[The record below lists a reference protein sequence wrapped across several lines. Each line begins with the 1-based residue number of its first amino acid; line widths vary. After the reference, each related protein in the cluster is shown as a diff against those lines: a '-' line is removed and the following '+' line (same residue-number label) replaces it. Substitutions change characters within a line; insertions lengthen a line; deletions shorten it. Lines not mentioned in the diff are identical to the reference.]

1 MKGNQM
7 ILSKKSNKNDK
18 NNTSLVKKDRSLP
31 SLSSSIV
38 VLKSKEKIRSPI
50 KHLPS
55 LSSSAPGP
63 INKKA
68 QYRYKLLPG
77 NNVRVLL
84 GCLRRRPWWHA
95 CIKGDD
101 ADTSNKGLTFLW
113 EMYRSRLRY
122 KDNSYVGVMLNH
134 LQRNHCL
141 VTKKG
146 LYFCLKRYCDEN
158 NLDILSIVPRTFYLA
173 SGSMMKRNNNIAND
187 DLDDFLAYNKQKESE
202 VSSESVASTE
212 NKTHNLSSQ
221 LLHGINDENTN
232 VNNNDNTDNDAHS
245 NSIETV
251 PNTNSIQS
259 TTPPPPVYSPRD
271 SNINTKKKCKLDGVI
286 WILKPASLTNRGFG
300 IKVVRGIDETIAVT
314 KRSSTANN
322 ENEDKPL
329 AKAASKRGAQEGW
342 IVQEYME
349 RPLLVCGRKFDIR
362 CFVLLTLSSR
372 KGLRGYF
379 FRDAYVRTSCK
390 KYSLDKLE
398 DRETHLT
405 NDAVQKNAKSYG
417 KFESGNK
424 LDFEQWQE
432 VINNDYPHAP
442 QNVVNDTIFPE
453 IKRLTTLSIV
463 AASEELIQTDIRQSF
478 ELLGYDYMV
487 GEDFKPKLIEIN
499 SNPCLEFACPLL
511 TRIISS
517 LIENVVRTGLD
528 PVFPPPPEGLRT
540 KACEE
545 IIQEIESEE
554 NLFTQIYP

>member
-1 MKGNQM
+1 MKGQQL
-7 ILSKKSNKNDK
+7 LSKTKNNNNDK
-18 NNTSLVKKDRSLP
+18 NNSSSIKNRSLP

-38 VLKSKEKIRSPI
+38 VLKSKASKEKIRSPL
-50 KHLPS
+50 KPLPS
-55 LSSSAPGP
+55 LISRSAPGP
-63 INKKA
+63 VNKKA
-68 QYRYKLLPG
+68 PSNYVYRYKLLQG

-95 CIKGDD
+95 CIKSDD
-101 ADTSNKGLTFLW
+101 DNDTNKGLTFLW

-134 LQRNHCL
+134 IQRNHCL

-146 LYFCLKRYCDEN
+146 LYFCLKKYCEEN
-158 NLDILSIVPRTFYLA
+158 NIDLLSIVPRTFYLA
-173 SGSMMKRNNNIAND
+173 SGSMMKRNSNVSNID
-187 DLDDFLAYNKQKESE
+187 DLDAFLAYNKLKDSETSSVTISKEPSNQP
-202 VSSESVASTE
+202 TQP
-212 NKTHNLSSQ
+212 L
-221 LLHGINDENTN
+221 NDENININRTDDENELTN
-232 VNNNDNTDNDAHS
+232 NSNIEPATDI
-245 NSIETV
+245 NSR
-251 PNTNSIQS
+251 S
-259 TTPPPPVYSPRD
+259 TTPPPPAYSPRL
-271 SNINTKKKCKLDGVI
+271 NKKNKPESKGVI

-300 IKVVRGIDETIAVT
+300 IKVVRGVDETVAIT

-322 ENEDKPL
+322 DNEDKPL

-372 KGLRGYF
+372 KGLRAYF

-432 VINNDYPHAP
+432 VINQDYPNAP
-442 QNVVNDTIFPE
+442 SNVVNNVIFPE

-463 AASEELIQTDIRQSF
+463 AASDELIQTDIRQSF

-487 GEDFKPKLIEIN
+487 DDDFKPKLIEIN

-545 IIQEIESEE
+545 IIQEIENEE
-554 NLFTQIYP
+554 NMFTQIYPC

>member
-1 MKGNQM
+1 MKGSRVLPNN
-7 ILSKKSNKNDK
+7 NKNDNK
-18 NNTSLVKKDRSLP
+18 KKHNNSNSVPIKKDRSLP
-31 SLSSSIV
+31 MLSSSIV
-38 VLKSKEKIRSPI
+38 VLKSKEKIRSPL
-50 KHLPS
+50 KELPL
-55 LSSSAPGP
+55 LSSSAPGHP
-63 INKKA
+63 NRNNA
-68 QYRYKLLPG
+68 NNYVYRYKLLPG

-101 ADTSNKGLTFLW
+101 SDTSNKGLTFLW

-134 LQRNHCL
+134 IQRNHCL

-146 LYFCLKRYCDEN
+146 LYFCLKKYCEEN
-158 NLDILSIVPRTFYLA
+158 DIDLLSIVPRTFYLA
-173 SGSMMKRNNNIAND
+173 SGSMMKRNGNIQND
-187 DLDDFLAYNKQKESE
+187 DIDAFLEYNNQKETLLEATVNNDNKQKEMSAANIVNNE
-202 VSSESVASTE
+202 
-212 NKTHNLSSQ
+212 
-221 LLHGINDENTN
+221 N
-232 VNNNDNTDNDAHS
+232 VNNNNSEDSEKNTENDS
-245 NSIETV
+245 DRVS
-251 PNTNSIQS
+251 
-259 TTPPPPVYSPRD
+259 TPPPPPYSHRD
-271 SNINTKKKCKLDGVI
+271 LATNVKPKGII

-300 IKVVRGIDETIAVT
+300 IKVVRGVDETTAIT
-314 KRSSTANN
+314 KRATTASN
-322 ENEDKPL
+322 ESEDKPL

-349 RPLLVCGRKFDIR
+349 RPLLVHGRKFDIR

-390 KYSLDKLE
+390 KYTLDKLE

-405 NDAVQKNAKSYG
+405 NDAVQKHAKSYG

-424 LDFEQWQE
+424 LDFEEWQE
-432 VINNDYPHAP
+432 TINNDYPNAP
-442 QNVVNDTIFPE
+442 PDVVNGMIFPE

-463 AASEELIQTDIRQSF
+463 AASEELMQSDIRQSF

-487 GEDFKPKLIEIN
+487 DEDFKPKLIEIN

-517 LIENVVRTGLD
+517 LIENVVKTGLD
-528 PVFPPPPEGLRT
+528 PVFPPPPEEIRT
-540 KACEE
+540 SKCAEIVEE
-545 IIQEIESEE
+545 IANEE
-554 NLFTQIYP
+554 NMFTQIYPC